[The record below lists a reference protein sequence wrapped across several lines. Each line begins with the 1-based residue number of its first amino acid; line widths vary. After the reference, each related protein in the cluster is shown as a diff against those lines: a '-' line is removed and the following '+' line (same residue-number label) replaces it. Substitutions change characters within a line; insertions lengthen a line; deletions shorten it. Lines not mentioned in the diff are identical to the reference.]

1 MSERASVC
9 VFHWTGEVRENT
21 VYCFPSIIII
31 SKKYLIPS
39 GYDMFKKRIIKMSN
53 RWVKPDLFILFN
65 KVSYFLNMKCG

>member
-39 GYDMFKKRIIKMSN
+39 GYDMFKKRIINMP
-53 RWVKPDLFILFN
+53 KPLD
-65 KVSYFLNMKCG
+65 KA